1 MLRMDENMPF
11 LLRYENVAWYDEGKV
26 RILDRRVFPELRFV
40 ECRTYREV
48 RQAVADMVTQSTG
61 PYAAVAMGMV
71 LAVKESENLSV
82 GEREAYLR
90 RAADELAHARPTTSN
105 RYALITNTCLEA
117 ALSALESG
125 RNPIEATFERAV
137 ETMNERYSRMQL
149 VGDELLKL
157 IPEGGTILTQ
167 CYGETIIGTL
177 IRAARRENK
186 SFRVYCAETRPYM
199 QGARLTSACFAE
211 MGFDTTVATDNMIA
225 YAMQHEGIDL
235 FTSAA
240 DCITLDGHVA
250 NKVGTLQ
257 IAILAKYFG
266 LPYYVTGAPD
276 AGKHTDADIVIEM
289 RDPGQVLN
297 YRGICTTVDGVKAI
311 YPAFDI
317 TPPHLISGVV
327 TDKGVYVPY
336 LLESYFD
343 SEHSRDSFLV

>member
-1 MLRMDENMPF
+1 MHRMDDNMPF
-11 LLRYENVAWYDEGKV
+11 LLRYENVAWYDSGKV
-26 RILDRRVFPELRFV
+26 RILDRRVFPEVHFV
-40 ECRTYREV
+40 ECSTYREV

-71 LAVKESENLSV
+71 LAAKQSENLGV
-82 GEREAYLR
+82 GEREAFLR
-90 RAADELAHARPTTSN
+90 LAADELAHARPTTSN
-105 RYALITNTCLEA
+105 RYALITGKCLEA
-117 ALSALESG
+117 GLYALKAGRDPVSDTFDCAL
-125 RNPIEATFERAV
+125 
-137 ETMNERYSRMQL
+137 ETMNERYGRMQL

-157 IPEGGTILTQ
+157 IPEGGAILTQ

-177 IRAARRENK
+177 IRAAKREGK
-186 SFRVYCAETRPYM
+186 SFRVICAETRPYM

-257 IAILAKYFG
+257 IAILSKYFG

-276 AGKHTDADIVIEM
+276 AGKHSAEDIVIEM
-289 RDPGQVLN
+289 RDPSQVLN
-297 YRGICTTVDGVKAI
+297 YRGIRTTVNGVKAI

-336 LLESYFD
+336 LLDGYFD
-343 SEHSRDSFLV
+343 GEHGRDSFLV

>member
-1 MLRMDENMPF
+1 MLRMDEGMPF
-11 LLRYENVAWYDEGKV
+11 LLKYENVAWYEEGRV
-26 RILDRRVFPELRFV
+26 RILDRRVFPEVSYV
-40 ECRTYREV
+40 ECTNYREV

-71 LAVKESENLSV
+71 LAAKESEKLPA
-82 GEREAYLR
+82 GEREAFLL

-105 RYALITNTCLEA
+105 RYALITGKCAEA
-117 ALSALESG
+117 GISALRSG
-125 RNPIEATFERAV
+125 CGPAEAVFERAV

-177 IRAARRENK
+177 IRAAKREGK
-186 SFRVYCAETRPYM
+186 SFRVICAETRPYM

-225 YAMQHEGIDL
+225 YAMQHEGVDL

-276 AGKHTDADIVIEM
+276 AGKRGADDIVIEM
-289 RDPGQVLN
+289 RDPGQVLS
-297 YRGICTTVDGVKAI
+297 YRGMRTAVDGVKAI

-336 LLESYFD
+336 LLDGYFD
-343 SEHSRDSFLV
+343 SEHGRDSFLV